1 MEFRCDG
8 GRSLSAGGNG
18 RRPEKEEG
26 ASTAPPQGS
35 PGCQAYPGWGDAQ
48 LFGMPLLL
56 LMSSSPWERFFL
68 DRNGS
73 RPGSRADIQVLPG
86 SEVINTEGPRSRLMV
101 FATRKCF
108 YDVHVIPRDGSTGSP
123 DPCEQ

>member
-1 MEFRCDG
+1 MLEEMAEG
-8 GRSLSAGGNG
+8 L
-18 RRPEKEEG
+18 RRKKG
-26 ASTAPPQGS
+26 LAPPPKGS

-101 FATRKCF
+101 FATQKCF